1 MKKLPPLV
9 DASTPLSAD
18 EAARYL
24 RQTVIPEIGALG
36 QARIKNAKVLS
47 IGAGGLGSPVLM
59 YLAAAGVGT
68 LGIIDFDRVDLS
80 NLQRQIIHGEGD
92 VGRLKT
98 ESARAAINKINS
110 SVNVIVHNVAISREN
125 AMGIIA
131 GYDIVIDATDNFATR
146 YLVNDACV
154 LLNKP
159 CIWGSIFRF
168 DGQASVFWSANGPCY
183 RCLHPEP
190 PAKELAPNCAVGGV
204 FGVLCATIG
213 SLQAT
218 EAIKLITGVGE
229 TMIGSI
235 TVYDALTSSFDR
247 VPLNKDPNC
256 PICGSAPTQTQLLD
270 DYEAFCSVSLFD
282 VGSDDMVKE
291 ITVDD
296 LRALQNSGT
305 AIDLID
311 VREEN
316 EWAEGFIPGARLI
329 PQGEFFS
336 GAALAD
342 VSKDSEIVVYCRSGL
357 RSMNVAKVLVEA
369 GYPKV
374 VNVIGGILAWNES
387 GN

>member
-1 MKKLPPLV
+1 MMKLPPLV
-9 DASTPLSAD
+9 EASNPLTTE

-36 QARIKNAKVLS
+36 QARIRNAKVLS
-47 IGAGGLGSPVLM
+47 IGAGGLGSPVLL
-59 YLAAAGVGT
+59 YLAAAGIGT

-98 ESARAAINKINS
+98 ESARDAIAAINS
-110 SVNVIVHNVAISREN
+110 SVHVIEHNVAITREN
-125 AMGIIA
+125 AMEIIA

-146 YLVNDACV
+146 YLINDACV
-154 LLNKP
+154 LLSKP

-168 DGQASVFWSANGPCY
+168 DGQASVFWSEHGPCY
-183 RCLHPEP
+183 RCLHPQP
-190 PAKELAPNCAVGGV
+190 PAKELAPNCTVGGV

-213 SLQAT
+213 SLQVT
-218 EAIKLITGVGE
+218 EAIKLITGVGQP
-229 TMIGSI
+229 MIGAI
-235 TVYDALTSSFDR
+235 TVYDALSSTFDR
-247 VPLNKDPNC
+247 VPLNKDPQC
-256 PICGSAPTQTQLLD
+256 PICSSNPSQRELLD

-282 VGSDDMVKE
+282 VGSDDMVNE

-336 GAALAD
+336 GAALSE
-342 VSKDSEIVVYCRSGL
+342 VSKDSDIVLYCRSGR
-357 RSMNVAKVLVEA
+357 RSMDVAKVLVSA

-387 GN
+387 GI